1 MVAGTHPNDIDL
13 FDYVEGDVAEARKVE
28 IDAHLAGCPVCSQ
41 QVQRVQAGKEAL
53 RESQFLH
60 LPARRLEGVFMNL
73 PTQPQERGRRRALS
87 PKQVI
92 AVLTPVVA
100 VVAVIAV
107 LTNSGTGMK
116 SDDQGAS
123 AGGGASNAQAEA
135 APTDATATNGAVY
148 SAVGPPADVA
158 QALRD
163 KGLRASVQGDRVV
176 VEGATKKQVREALA
190 DRLPGDVPVVLGPG

>member
-13 FDYVEGDVAEARKVE
+13 FDYVEGDLADARRVE
-28 IDAHLAGCPVCSQ
+28 IVTHLAGCPACAE

-60 LPARRLEGVFMNL
+60 LPARRVEGVFMNL
-73 PTQPQERGRRRALS
+73 PTQPRGPGRRRAFS
-87 PKQVI
+87 PKQLI

-116 SDDQGAS
+116 TDDQGAS
-123 AGGGASNAQAEA
+123 AGGGASKAQAEA
-135 APTDATATNGAVY
+135 VTSATATTTGAVY

-163 KGLRASVQGDRVV
+163 KGFRADVEGDRVV
-176 VEGATKKQVREALA
+176 VKGATKKQVRRALA
-190 DRLPGDVPVVLGPG
+190 DRLPGDVLVFVGPG